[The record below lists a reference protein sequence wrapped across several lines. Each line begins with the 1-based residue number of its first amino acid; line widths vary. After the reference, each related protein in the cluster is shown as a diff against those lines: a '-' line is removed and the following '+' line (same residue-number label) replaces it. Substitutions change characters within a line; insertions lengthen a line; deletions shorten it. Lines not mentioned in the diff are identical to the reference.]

1 MKKYFFGDKDKS
13 LYVGS
18 LKDKL
23 IVTLV
28 YKDIYYFI
36 GLSPNTHSFKIFK
49 IISNV
54 ESLFVDSE

>member
-28 YKDIYYFI
+28 YKDI
-36 GLSPNTHSFKIFK
+36 S
-49 IISNV
+49 
-54 ESLFVDSE
+54 